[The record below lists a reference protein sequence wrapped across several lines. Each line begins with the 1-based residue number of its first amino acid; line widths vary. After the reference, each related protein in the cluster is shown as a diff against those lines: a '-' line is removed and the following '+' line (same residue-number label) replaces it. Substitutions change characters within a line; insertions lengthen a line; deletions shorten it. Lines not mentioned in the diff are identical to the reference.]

1 MCDFASLTKKMFEAL
16 EDIEAGRF
24 VFVIAA
30 RPSAGSEV
38 AIEDVFVDETTS
50 PQLALER
57 HCKAYGL
64 AIEDR
69 LCLPVVLPPS
79 LKVKDVRGFRSVRT
93 KKAIWIEYT
102 GTI

>member
-1 MCDFASLTKKMFEAL
+1 MCDFASLTRKMFEAM

-24 VFVIAA
+24 VFVIAD

-38 AIEDVFVDETTS
+38 AIEDVFVDETSS

-57 HCKAYGL
+57 HCKANGL

-69 LCLPVVLPPS
+69 ICLPVVLPPS
-79 LKVKDVRGFRSVRT
+79 LKVKDVRGFRSIRT
-93 KKAIWIEYT
+93 KKAMWLEYT
-102 GTI
+102 GTA